1 MLEEEKLSK
10 LFIYNLVAA
19 NVINVVNLDILLG
32 NVEAKEWV
40 IFTLIS

>member
-10 LFIYNLVAA
+10 LLIYDLVAA
-19 NVINVVNLDILLG
+19 NVINVVNLDISLDS
-32 NVEAKEWV
+32 VEAKEWV